1 MRESLRVLTDVK
13 RERKEG
19 TFIRVQRRKGAV
31 GPQPTSWYLAFPLQ
45 SEQNM
50 KMVEG
55 KHEQKSV

>member
-1 MRESLRVLTDVK
+1 MRESLRVLINVK

-19 TFIRVQRRKGAV
+19 TFIRVQRRKGAA
-31 GPQPTSWYLAFPLQ
+31 GPEPTPWYLAFPFQ

-55 KHEQKSV
+55 KHEQKFV